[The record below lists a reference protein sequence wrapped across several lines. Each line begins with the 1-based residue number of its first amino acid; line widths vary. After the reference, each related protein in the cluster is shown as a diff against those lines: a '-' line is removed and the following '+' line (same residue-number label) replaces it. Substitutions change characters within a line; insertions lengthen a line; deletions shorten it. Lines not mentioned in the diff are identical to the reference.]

1 MICKCNREVKLRHPR
16 INRCRCGIS
25 YDRNGRHIGGQYDGS
40 KVKPAEINSG
50 STADVS
56 NAKYANKPGSALE
69 SLIPDWVVQFKKG
82 CGCKDYSK
90 KMDRWGTDGCIAREK
105 EIVGHLMGQSD
116 KLIPIF
122 RGIPKS
128 LREAAAKKLLAKAI
142 EISRKV

>member
-1 MICKCNREVKLRHPR
+1 MICECGAVFNRLHPDLN
-16 INRCRCGIS
+16 ICRCGMS
-25 YDRNGRHIGGQYDGS
+25 YDGEGNSIELDSASLQP
-40 KVKPAEINSG
+40 KPANVPVE
-50 STADVS
+50 DVH
-56 NAKYANKPGSALE
+56 NLNEGYHNKPGSALE

>member
-1 MICKCNREVKLRHPR
+1 MIVCE
-16 INRCRCGIS
+16 CGIKIS
-25 YDRNGRHIGGQYDGS
+25 PPYPDKINCPCGKTGS
-40 KVKPAEINSG
+40 VADFEIKKAK
-50 STADVS
+50 TFS
-56 NAKYANKPGSALE
+56 NNPGTALE
-69 SLIPDWVVQFKKG
+69 SLIPEWVVQFKKG

-90 KMDRWGTDGCIAREK
+90 KMDRWGTDGCLAREK

>member
-1 MICKCNREVKLRHPR
+1 MMCECGAKFRRLHPDL
-16 INRCRCGIS
+16 NRCRCGKVYVSGDKMIAAEQAS
-25 YDRNGRHIGGQYDGS
+25 QASPEVEQSEELSVGGYH
-40 KVKPAEINSG
+40 
-50 STADVS
+50 
-56 NAKYANKPGSALE
+56 NKPGSALE

-142 EISRKV
+142 EMSKKV

>member
-1 MICKCNREVKLRHPR
+1 MTICPNCSSEKKNPHH
-16 INRCRCGIS
+16 
-25 YDRNGRHIGGQYDGS
+25 DRNVCICGCAFDGKGIKIGKCSAG
-40 KVKPAEINSG
+40 KVLIVEKQ
-50 STADVS
+50 
-56 NAKYANKPGSALE
+56 NAKNSSQFHNKPGSALE

-90 KMDRWGTDGCIAREK
+90 KMDRWGTEGCLAREK

-122 RGIPKS
+122 RSIPKS

-142 EISRKV
+142 EMSRKV